1 MYNIKLKVV
10 KNFENDKEL
19 LDINDIYQILNIKK
33 NCALR
38 IVHRDLSYL
47 KIGNRIRVRR
57 KDLDE
62 YIEAKILSEK
72 TNNK

>member
-1 MYNIKLKVV
+1 MK
-10 KNFENDKEL
+10 NDKEL
-19 LDINDIYQILNIKK
+19 LDINDICQILNVKK

-57 KDLDE
+57 KDLDD

>member
-19 LDINDIYQILNIKK
+19 LNIKK